1 MGNRCCDGGNKQAD
15 VVLEHPAHTC
25 KATNEISKKYGS
37 GVTKYTCQ
45 ASVSAT
51 ANATQVPVAEP
62 SAKLMSEVE
71 VSQESTACVA
81 DGKAC
86 VDGVDC
92 CGVCAYIGADT
103 WTCQACTALG
113 DECIPMG
120 NRCCDGGNKQADVVL
135 EHPAHTCKAT
145 NEISEKYGSTG
156 YTCQSSA

>member
-1 MGNRCCDGGNKQAD
+1 MFARCA
-15 VVLEHPAHTC
+15 VVLLVLVCCPCAAQFLSRHGTEKTEG
-25 KATNEISKKYGS
+25 AT
-37 GVTKYTCQ
+37 
-45 ASVSAT
+45 
-51 ANATQVPVAEP
+51 
-62 SAKLMSEVE
+62 
-71 VSQESTACVA
+71 CVA